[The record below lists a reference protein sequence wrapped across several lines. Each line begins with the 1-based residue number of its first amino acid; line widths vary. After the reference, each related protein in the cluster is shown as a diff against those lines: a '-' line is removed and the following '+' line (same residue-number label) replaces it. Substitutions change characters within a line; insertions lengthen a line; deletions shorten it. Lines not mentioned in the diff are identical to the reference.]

1 MANLR
6 VKFTFQPDLIKNPI
20 IWSLGREFE
29 IVTNIRR
36 ANVAEDQGWV
46 ILELNG
52 EQTEIDKGIDWII
65 NQGVRVDFVEG
76 DIVAG

>member
-6 VKFTFQPDLIKNPI
+6 VKFTFQPNLIKNPI

>member
-1 MANLR
+1 
-6 VKFTFQPDLIKNPI
+6 
-20 IWSLGREFE
+20 
-29 IVTNIRR
+29 
-36 ANVAEDQGWV
+36 
-46 ILELNG
+46 LNG